1 MHEKLIMKLCT
12 ENDIETVRSAL
23 ISLKLPIK
31 RTIIKIPAT
40 TSGHSE
46 SGFPA
51 RTKGAGLNETD

>member
-12 ENDIETVRSAL
+12 ENDMKTVQSAL

-40 TSGHSE
+40 TSGHPE
-46 SGFPA
+46 SGFPV
-51 RTKGAGLNETD
+51 RTKGVWLKETG